1 MTIQVR
7 QARPG
12 EEAKWQA
19 SRAKAIRQGDIGSE
33 DHSWV
38 TFLVFHSAIPTDD
51 GGGQQVDS
59 RRRDASMNADGAAS

>member
-12 EEAKWQA
+12 EETKWQA

-33 DHSWV
+33 GHSWV
-38 TFLVFHSAIPTDD
+38 TFLVSPSDPDRRWRQSTSR
-51 GGGQQVDS
+51 QPSS
-59 RRRDASMNADGAAS
+59 RRQHER